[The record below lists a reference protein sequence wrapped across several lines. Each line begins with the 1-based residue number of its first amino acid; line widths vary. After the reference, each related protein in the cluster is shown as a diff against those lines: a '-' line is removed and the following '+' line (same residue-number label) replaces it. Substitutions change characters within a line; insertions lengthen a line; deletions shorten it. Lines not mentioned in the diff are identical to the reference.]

1 MLNLDLSSALFTRA
15 FAGALLVYAVLMMV
29 PVKVEATM
37 DMAKAS
43 RKACV
48 MCHRTAQGGKR
59 GRPQLKPFGIR
70 YLTMLIKKETY
81 VPLNTY
87 RKLNHLSQTIT
98 ENKKK
103 IAAKKESEQRKSD
116 ELSQSA
122 SATVEATASLV
133 PDTGESPG
141 KEPDT
146 PQPAVSAEEKI
157 DSTKPRKKLI
167 RKTAA
172 GTPRTPATE
181 KRATS
186 FVRSVKRSKTPTAE
200 APLPGKSVTES
211 GVPAPQIQPG
221 KGIRFKGGKTFILK
235 NKPKIVDVNYDWED
249 DWDYDSYF

>member
-1 MLNLDLSSALFTRA
+1 MIE
-15 FAGALLVYAVLMMV
+15 
-29 PVKVEATM
+29 PVKVDATM
-37 DMAKAS
+37 NMAKAS

-59 GRPQLKPFGIR
+59 GKPQLKPFGIR

-87 RKLNHLSQTIT
+87 RKLNHLSQTIA

-103 IAAKKESEQRKSD
+103 ISAKKEAELKKSD
-116 ELSQSA
+116 QLSKSA
-122 SATVEATASLV
+122 SSTGEVTEALV
-133 PDTGESPG
+133 PDAAEPVE
-141 KEPDT
+141 KEPDVS
-146 PQPAVSAEEKI
+146 QPEVPAGVGKRA
-157 DSTKPRKKLI
+157 TKTPRKKLI

-172 GTPRTPATE
+172 ETSKTQATG
-181 KRATS
+181 KTATS
-186 FVRSVKRSKTPTAE
+186 FVRSVKRTRPTTAE
-200 APLPGKSVTES
+200 VPAAGSKVSES
-211 GVPAPQIQPG
+211 GLPAAKIEPG

>member
-1 MLNLDLSSALFTRA
+1 VLNSDWSSALFNRT
-15 FAGALLVYAVLMMV
+15 FVGALLVYAVLMIE
-29 PVKVEATM
+29 PVKTEATM

-87 RKLNHLSQTIT
+87 RKLNHLSQTIAD
-98 ENKKK
+98 NKKK
-103 IAAKKESEQRKSD
+103 IAAKKESEQKKSD

-122 SATVEATASLV
+122 ASTVEATASLV
-133 PDTGESPG
+133 PETAESPD

-146 PQPAVSAEEKI
+146 PQPAVSAAEKT
-157 DSTKPRKKLI
+157 DRKRPRKKLI

-172 GTPRTPATE
+172 GTSRTQAAE
-181 KRATS
+181 KTATS
-186 FVRSVKRSKTPTAE
+186 FVRSVKRSKPTTTE
-200 APLPGKSVTES
+200 ASAPGKSVTES